1 MYHGEIR
8 RMRKHLYYYNYDCI
22 FDSVTTPNWWTDV
35 IVSGSDWYN
44 RTARVICMFQLR
56 RETGHCSRRTTAHVF
71 LLRSFG
77 FRYLPFWVST
87 AVLEYSNECWLRL
100 QTLLAFSI
108 NMKSPVPIVDSTWRN
123 YSFTLSP
130 CDGTCFVY
138 ISYPSPY
145 CRIFSQYWILND
157 SGPQVSTQ
165 SSLALLQ
172 NR

>member
-1 MYHGEIR
+1 MIVLSTLWRHQIDEQMSLSLEVTDITVQHVLYVCFSYGAR
-8 RMRKHLYYYNYDCI
+8 R
-22 FDSVTTPNWWTDV
+22 V
-35 IVSGSDWYN
+35 IVREGQLPMCFYFVLSGSGIFHSGFLQQSWRIVMSVGCVCRLYWSFSS
-44 RTARVICMFQLR
+44 TWK
-56 RETGHCSRRTTAHVF
+56 AH
-71 LLRSFG
+71 
-77 FRYLPFWVST
+77 
-87 AVLEYSNECWLRL
+87 
-100 QTLLAFSI
+100 
-108 NMKSPVPIVDSTWRN
+108 PIVDSTWRN

-172 NR
+172 TR